1 MAESSQLMVQVV
13 GGVTVV
19 SFDTNNILDAIQI
32 QRMGEELYRL
42 VDEQDRRQV
51 VLDFGKVKMLSSQ
64 AIGMLLNL
72 RKKSQ
77 AIKGQVLLCGIRP
90 DLHKVFK
97 ITQIDKLFKFFD
109 GEKEALASLGVHG
122 AS

>member
-1 MAESSQLMVQVV
+1 MAENSDLLIQSL

-19 SFDTNNILDAIQI
+19 SFDTNNILDALQI

-42 VDEQDRRQV
+42 VDEQHRRQM
-51 VLDFGKVKMLSSQ
+51 VLDFSKVRMLSSQ

-72 RKKSQ
+72 RKKAGS
-77 AIKGQVLLCGIRP
+77 IKGEVLLCGIRP
-90 DLHKVFK
+90 DLQRVFQ

-109 GEKEALASLGVHG
+109 TEKSALGSLGVNL
-122 AS
+122 A